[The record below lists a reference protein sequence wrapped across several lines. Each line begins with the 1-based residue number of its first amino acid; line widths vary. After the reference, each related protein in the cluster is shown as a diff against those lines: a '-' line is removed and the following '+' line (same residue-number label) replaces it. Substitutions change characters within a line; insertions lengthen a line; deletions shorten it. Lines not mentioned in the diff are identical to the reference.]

1 MNKIAYITG
10 AAGNLGQ
17 AVTEKF
23 LHDGYTVYGTIY
35 PGESMPARTSGKF
48 RIEEVNL
55 ANESDALRSV
65 ETAIKAYHKID
76 AAMLLVGGFA
86 MGDIGH
92 TDGDLLKKMYT
103 LNFETAY
110 NTARPIFSQMMKQVS
125 GGRIILVG
133 AKPALI
139 ASQGKDMIAYGLS
152 KSLLFKLAE
161 YLNAEGNAN
170 NVVTSVVIPG
180 TIDTPQNRASMP
192 DAEFGNWV
200 KPEIIADTMAFIC
213 SDLGMAL
220 REPIFKVYGK
230 S

>member
-35 PGESMPARTSGKF
+35 PGESMPAQTSEKVH
-48 RIEEVNL
+48 IEEVNL

-76 AAMLLVGGFA
+76 AALLLVGGFA

-110 NTARPIFSQMMKQVS
+110 NTARPIFSQMRKQVS

-200 KPEIIADTMAFIC
+200 KPEIIAETMASIC